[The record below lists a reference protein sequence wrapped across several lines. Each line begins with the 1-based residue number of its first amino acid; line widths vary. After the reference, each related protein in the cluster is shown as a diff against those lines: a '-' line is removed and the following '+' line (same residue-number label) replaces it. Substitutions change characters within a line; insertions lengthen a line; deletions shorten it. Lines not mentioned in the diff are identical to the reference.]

1 MLNIVRRL
9 LVVTKETNQ
18 LTTMKT
24 KQQQQKKIERAEN
37 EYRAH

>member
-1 MLNIVRRL
+1 MLNIVGRL

-24 KQQQQKKIERAEN
+24 NKQKKRAEN
-37 EYRAH
+37 EHRAY